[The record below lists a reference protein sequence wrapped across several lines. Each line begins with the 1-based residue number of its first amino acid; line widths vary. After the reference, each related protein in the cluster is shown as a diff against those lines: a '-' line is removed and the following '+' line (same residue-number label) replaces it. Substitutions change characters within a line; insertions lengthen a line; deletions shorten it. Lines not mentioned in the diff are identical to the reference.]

1 MPDLVL
7 PQAPWLKCRGWGVMK
22 LVQVFLLALLILSVS
37 LVGATTGVSIYARV
51 HAIATVGLWILGI
64 L

>member
-1 MPDLVL
+1 
-7 PQAPWLKCRGWGVMK
+7 MK

-51 HAIATVGLWILGI
+51 HAIATVELWILGI

>member
-7 PQAPWLKCRGWGVMK
+7 PQAPWLKRRECVVTK
-22 LVQVFLLALLILSVS
+22 LMCVFLVALLFLSVS

>member
-1 MPDLVL
+1 
-7 PQAPWLKCRGWGVMK
+7 MK